1 VLRFQTF
8 KEDERQTKRRTDRQT
23 DRQTDLKVTLTVVKA
38 DVVEADHKTVVS
50 NFVLSLTAADKS
62 YID

>member
-1 VLRFQTF
+1 MR
-8 KEDERQTKRRTDRQT
+8 DKRRDGQT

-50 NFVLSLTAADKS
+50 NLVLSLTAADKS